1 MGCQLL
7 DLPRIIASGT
17 IIGHRPRSHGEE
29 LMPEETYQ
37 LQGNAAEIYETQK
50 VKAIFG
56 PLARAT
62 LDSVSLS
69 KTERVLDLACG
80 TGIMARTVRE
90 RLGPSVAVS
99 GADLNPG
106 MIAKARALTAGDEGE
121 IKWHVSD
128 VANLPFDD
136 GAFTVVFCQQGVQF
150 FPDDKAAVG
159 EMRRVLEKGG
169 MLFSTVWS
177 GPNDF
182 FTAMAD
188 ALRRHV
194 SPEVGERSLAP
205 FRYGRQ
211 PELLRLLEEAG
222 FAEVCSRTITVERVV
237 SDPER
242 NIELEI
248 LGNPV
253 GPAVE
258 AQGPEA
264 MRTIVA
270 EILDACEACRRGP
283 DLVIP
288 QETFLISARAD

>member
-1 MGCQLL
+1 MNTMVEPKL
-7 DLPRIIASGT
+7 ISGNSNQ
-17 IIGHRPRSHGEE
+17 ILS
-29 LMPEETYQ
+29 
-37 LQGNAAEIYETQK
+37 
-50 VKAIFG
+50 KAIAKRMSLLRG
-56 PLARAT
+56 SPVKLINARI
-62 LDSVSLS
+62 
-69 KTERVLDLACG
+69 ERFNDQEIFIEVYDN
-80 TGIMARTVRE
+80 VRGE
-90 RLGPSVAVS
+90 DMFIIQSTS
-99 GADLNPG
+99 NP
-106 MIAKARALTAGDEGE
+106 
-121 IKWHVSD
+121 
-128 VANLPFDD
+128 ANDNLM
-136 GAFTVVFCQQGVQF
+136 
-150 FPDDKAAVG
+150 
-159 EMRRVLEKGG
+159 EL
-169 MLFSTVWS
+169 LI
-177 GPNDF
+177 
-182 FTAMAD
+182 MAD
-188 ALRRHV
+188 ALRRHI

-253 GPAVE
+253 GPAVV

-270 EILDACEACRRGP
+270 EIPDACEARRRGP